1 MGSRIFSSIRAIN
14 TFWVLLLLIPLAFV
28 DCAKQKTPPT
38 NVLARVGKKFVTL
51 NEFTL
56 RTNLTPRPPYC
67 RNNQLKDKKIAL
79 NSFIAE
85 KILAYYGEQDPAIS
99 QYRKLNNFLQ
109 GIKEQT
115 MRFELYRKHALEKIH
130 LREEDIAP
138 YTGNFRR
145 NYEVELLFIPLD
157 SLGQTYFKLPIT
169 TPPQKLFE
177 ELAQSGK
184 VPVNKSKIKLSWKE
198 ALQLKLFNR
207 LYLEEVNPG
216 SVIGPVYLDNG
227 KVIMGKVLSWKT
239 NVVFSE
245 TEKAA
250 FQRTVM
256 SMLKSARAHQLFTDY
271 IARVMDGKVLQ
282 FNPEGIKRFVNTLGP
297 IYFKNHTWLTP
308 KNLTDPI
315 NQLKWG
321 EMIESLRAETPA
333 PLNYIVCSIDGKYWT
348 AGELI
353 ELLETHPL
361 VFRER
366 TFPRKKFGEQLKL
379 AIVDLI
385 RDYYLTREAYKEGLD
400 SLPNVKETVRQW
412 KDYFLAVMEKE
423 KLIRENQLN
432 NNRYGLIPDSLL
444 VSLQRRANI
453 KIQIDTNTF
462 RLVEL
467 NTIQTFAIQ
476 KHAPYPVAVP
486 GFPLITNS
494 EALFIK

>member
-14 TFWVLLLLIPLAFV
+14 TFWVFLLLIPLAFV
-28 DCAKQKTPPT
+28 DCAKQKKTPAK
-38 NVLARVGKKFVTL
+38 VLARVGEKFVTL

-85 KILAYYGEQDPAIS
+85 KILAYYGEQDPNIS
-99 QYRKLNNFLQ
+99 QYKKLNNFLQ

-115 MRFELYRKHALEKIH
+115 MRFELYRKHALEKIQ

-145 NYEVELLFIPLD
+145 NYEVELLSIPLD

-169 TPPQKLFE
+169 TLPQKLFE
-177 ELAQSGK
+177 ELTQNDK
-184 VPVNKSKIKLSWKE
+184 VPVNKSKIIVSWKD
-198 ALQLKLFNR
+198 ALRLELFNR

-216 SVIGPVYLDNG
+216 FVIGPVYLDNG
-227 KVIMGKVLSWKT
+227 EVIIVKILSWKT

-245 TEKAA
+245 IEKAA
-250 FQRTVM
+250 FQKTVM

-297 IYFKNHTWLTP
+297 IYFKNRTLLTP
-308 KNLTDPI
+308 KYLTDPI

-321 EMIESLRAETPA
+321 EMIDSLRTETPD
-333 PLNYIVCSIDGKYWT
+333 PLGYTVCLIDGRQWT
-348 AGELI
+348 ARELI
-353 ELLETHPL
+353 ELMKTHPL
-361 VFRER
+361 VFRQR
-366 TFPRKKFGEQLKL
+366 AFPRKKFGEQLKL

-385 RDYYLTREAYKEGLD
+385 RNYYLTREAYKKGLD
-400 SLPNVKETVRQW
+400 SSPNVKETVRQW

-423 KLIRENQLN
+423 KLFRENPLQK
-432 NNRYGLIPDSLL
+432 NRYGLIPDSLL
-444 VSLQRRANI
+444 LSLQRRANI
-453 KIQIDTNTF
+453 KVQIDTTTF
-462 RLVEL
+462 HLVEL
-467 NTIQTFAIQ
+467 NNIQTFAIQ
-476 KHAPYPVAVP
+476 KHTPYPVAVP
-486 GFPLITNS
+486 GFPLITDS
-494 EALFIK
+494 GTLFVK